1 VPRAILLSSSL
12 RRALEGGSA
21 DECGRFRIDQL
32 LVERLGRGPDVIG
45 DIGEFQ
51 WGRSLM
57 ARSDVMLES
66 RVPLSPAT
74 AGTHLSSVDPS

>member
-1 VPRAILLSSSL
+1 MGGAL

-32 LVERLGRGPDVIG
+32 LVERLGRGPDPVG

-51 WGRSLM
+51 
-57 ARSDVMLES
+57 
-66 RVPLSPAT
+66 LSKKFEQ
-74 AGTHLSSVDPS
+74 GTLV

>member
-1 VPRAILLSSSL
+1 LSGSL

-32 LVERLGRGPDVIG
+32 LVERLGRGPDPIG

-51 WGRSLM
+51 LSKKFEQGRLVKSHRGVCPFSEL
-57 ARSDVMLES
+57 L
-66 RVPLSPAT
+66 
-74 AGTHLSSVDPS
+74 